1 MKILS
6 YITYLTIILGIYS
19 CESSNKPNTNPLD
32 YKFEQPYFKIDP
44 YIPYQNIINRINI
57 GVIHNYDTNIDSSY
71 IRATFYDNY
80 EFRDIGDFYFN
91 NTKVEKYEAE
101 DLFGIFQIVD
111 DFIEFG
117 EAYYSNEINNSLKDS
132 VHIYNS
138 NTTEFVN
145 FEIIINSIKD
155 KLIVSNV
162 SDLQQISKY
171 NDFTILTNLEKYKD
185 TRIRFYNE
193 SSNFIF
199 YSNSKDS
206 IKFDVNSLNTLE
218 PNSYKVEVLK
228 GKYRVDTLSNGE
240 SIITNQYSSFIFN
253 TLITE

>member
-1 MKILS
+1 
-6 YITYLTIILGIYS
+6 
-19 CESSNKPNTNPLD
+19 
-32 YKFEQPYFKIDP
+32 
-44 YIPYQNIINRINI
+44 
-57 GVIHNYDTNIDSSY
+57 
-71 IRATFYDNY
+71 
-80 EFRDIGDFYFN
+80 
-91 NTKVEKYEAE
+91 
-101 DLFGIFQIVD
+101 
-111 DFIEFG
+111 
-117 EAYYSNEINNSLKDS
+117 
-132 VHIYNS
+132 
-138 NTTEFVN
+138 
-145 FEIIINSIKD
+145 
-155 KLIVSNV
+155 
-162 SDLQQISKY
+162 
-171 NDFTILTNLEKYKD
+171 LEKYKD